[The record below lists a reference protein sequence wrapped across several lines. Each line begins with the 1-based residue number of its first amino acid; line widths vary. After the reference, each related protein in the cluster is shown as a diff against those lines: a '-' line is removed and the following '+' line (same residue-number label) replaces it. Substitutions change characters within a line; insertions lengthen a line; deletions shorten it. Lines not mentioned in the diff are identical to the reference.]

1 MTSTDEPSGVVRIP
15 GPDPDWTLAAQQMG
29 WNNPASQYFMWDQAI
44 GDFREIAFLRVPF
57 PDVANRLRLI
67 VEESTAAQ
75 LGPIEGAFLS
85 IKRVGYAVH
94 RWKDDPLGVYVWL
107 HRTDPT
113 PPEEALDLL
122 LETLGV
128 GREAAGTWVDAEGE
142 WHSVLGT

>member
-15 GPDPDWTLAAQQMG
+15 GPEPDWTLAAQQMG
-29 WNNPASQYFMWDQAI
+29 RNNPVFQYFMWDQAI
-44 GDFREIAFLRVPF
+44 GGFREIAFLRVYF
-57 PDVANRLRLI
+57 PDLANRLRLE
-67 VEESTAAQ
+67 VEESTVAQ

-94 RWKDDPLGVYVWL
+94 RWQGDPLGVYVWL

-122 LETLGV
+122 LEALGV
-128 GREAAGTWVDAEGE
+128 GREAVGNWVDADGE
-142 WHSVLGT
+142 WHTAPGI